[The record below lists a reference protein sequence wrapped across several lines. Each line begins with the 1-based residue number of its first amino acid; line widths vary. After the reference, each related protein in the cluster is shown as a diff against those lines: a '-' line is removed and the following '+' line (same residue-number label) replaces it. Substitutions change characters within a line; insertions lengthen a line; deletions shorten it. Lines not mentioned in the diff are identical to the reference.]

1 MYQCDCVINKN
12 ITNIFTSLY
21 YIYMYL
27 LQSMLYMHIVT
38 LYVLQITVLL
48 HSQIHKWDH
57 IQIYRNIKTYI
68 YIDFCMLIMVSIT
81 HKIYR
86 NVMYFLCIVNC
97 LQYLYTYI
105 HLWFIHDAWTA
116 LNTITPAYCNY
127 SIHLT
132 CC

>member
-1 MYQCDCVINKN
+1 MYQYDCVINKN

-38 LYVLQITVLL
+38 LSVLQITGY
-48 HSQIHKWDH
+48 IHKWDH
-57 IQIYRNIKTYI
+57 IKIYRHIKTYI
-68 YIDFCMLIMVSIT
+68 YIDFRMLIMVSIT

-86 NVMYFLCIVNC
+86 NVMYSLCTLNC

-116 LNTITPAYCNY
+116 LNTITPAFCNY
-127 SIHLT
+127 SIHFT